1 MSTKDLR
8 NFLKNLEKSNEL
20 IHVRD
25 KIDPHFEVSSFLRQ
39 FDQEDAPAVM
49 FDKVKGAP
57 GKLVGNLLGTQRR
70 LAIAFDLSSSEQLLE
85 TYQNR
90 RASEIQPRH
99 VKSAAVKEV
108 VITDKRK
115 LNLQALGIP
124 TYHEADGGPYIT
136 CGILIGK
143 DPESGTRS
151 MGLHRLQIKGRQK
164 MGVHLSNPPISA
176 FAAEAEQRGVPLD
189 VAVSIGIH
197 PVILIA
203 SIVASPSGDKVALA
217 SSLLASPINMVSC
230 ETVDLEVPADAEIII
245 EGRVLPNIREPE
257 GPFGETSGYYFSDE
271 SHVIEVTGITR
282 RKEPIVQALHPM
294 AREVMFLGGPA
305 GEAEMI
311 RMLREKGFD
320 VRKLV
325 VSPAGNRTHVAVSIR
340 KSHDADARQL
350 LHFLLSGVPYIK
362 HAVVVDDD
370 VDVQEPKDV
379 EWALA
384 TRFQGNQDLVYMPNM
399 QARVVDPSKQ
409 KGGFMTKLGFD
420 ATVPLSEKNKYKRIG
435 VPPEVNRKVAAM
447 IQRIG
452 TKRGRA

>member
-8 NFLKNLEKSNEL
+8 NFLKNLEKNNEL
-20 IHVRD
+20 IHVQEE
-25 KIDPHFEVSSFLRQ
+25 IDPRFEVSAFLRQ
-39 FDQEDAPAVM
+39 FDQDKAPAVM
-49 FDKVKGAP
+49 FDCVKGGAA
-57 GKLVGNLLGTQRR
+57 KLVGNLLGTRRR
-70 LAIAFDLSSSEQLLE
+70 LAIAFDLSSEDQLLDA
-85 TYQNR
+85 YQTR
-90 RASEIQPRH
+90 RASKIQPRH
-99 VKSAAVKEV
+99 VKRAAVKEV

-115 LNLQALGIP
+115 INLAALGIP

-143 DPESGTRS
+143 DPESGIRS
-151 MGLHRLQIKGRQK
+151 MGLHRLQIKGRRK

-176 FAAEAEQRGVPLD
+176 FAAEAEKRGLPLD
-189 VAVSIGIH
+189 VAVSIGVH

-203 SIVASPSGDKVALA
+203 SIVTSPREDKIALA
-217 SSLLASPINMVSC
+217 SSLLANPIDMVSC
-230 ETVDLEVPADAEIII
+230 ETVALEAPADAEITI
-245 EGRVLPNIREPE
+245 EGRVLPHIREPE

-282 RKEPIVQALHPM
+282 RKAPIIQALHPT
-294 AREVMFLGGPA
+294 AREVSFLGGPA

-325 VSPAGNRTHVAVSIR
+325 LSRPSNRTHVAVSIR
-340 KSHDADARQL
+340 KSHDADAPQL

-370 VDVQEPKDV
+370 VDVQDPKDV

-384 TRFQGNQDLVYMPNM
+384 TRFQGNRDLVVMPNM
-399 QARVVDPSKQ
+399 RARTVDPSKQ
-409 KGGFMTKLGFD
+409 KGDFMTKLGFD
-420 ATVPLSEKNKYKRIG
+420 ATVPLPERQKYRRIG
-435 VPPEVNRKVAAM
+435 VPLEVNEKVAAM
-447 IQRIG
+447 IRRI
-452 TKRGRA
+452 A